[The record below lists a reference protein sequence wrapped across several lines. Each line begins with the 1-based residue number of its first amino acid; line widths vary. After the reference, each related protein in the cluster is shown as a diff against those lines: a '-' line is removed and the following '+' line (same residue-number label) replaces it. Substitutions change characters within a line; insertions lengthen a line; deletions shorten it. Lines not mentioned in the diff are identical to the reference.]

1 MDWAA
6 MIMNMYRSW
15 AQRRG
20 YTVTIIEE
28 MPGELAGIK
37 VYLFSIHFP
46 SLNPV
51 SSPLYTDLLRV
62 VPILRDH
69 HGCETSHVDIFY
81 YL

>member
-37 VYLFSIHFP
+37 VYLFSNHFP

-51 SSPLYTDLLRV
+51 NSPHYRMWNQAMWFFLLSV
-62 VPILRDH
+62 KFLFKDD
-69 HGCETSHVDIFY
+69 S
-81 YL
+81 

>member
-20 YTVTIIEE
+20 YTVTVIEE

-37 VYLFSIHFP
+37 VGLFSNQFP

-51 SSPLYTDLLRV
+51 NSPLIWMRNQAIWIFFFTICE
-62 VPILRDH
+62 IL
-69 HGCETSHVDIFY
+69 I
-81 YL
+81 